1 MSELLEEL
9 GREVQIG
16 EVNRVKELISRAI
29 DQGLTA
35 MDILEKS
42 LRPAMEEVGRKFETL
57 EIYLPE
63 MLQAA
68 DAMTAGVEI
77 LRPYLASGGGEQR
90 KGRIILGTVQG
101 DVHKIG
107 KDIVRIML
115 EGAGFEV
122 FDLGHD
128 VSVSTFVEKAEELQP
143 DIVGMSA
150 LMTTTMQNI
159 PRVMSALED
168 SGLRQKMK
176 VIVGG
181 APVLPEWAE
190 EIGADGYGENAV
202 EAVNISK
209 KLVG

>member
-122 FDLGHD
+122 FDL
-128 VSVSTFVEKAEELQP
+128 
-143 DIVGMSA
+143 
-150 LMTTTMQNI
+150 
-159 PRVMSALED
+159 
-168 SGLRQKMK
+168 
-176 VIVGG
+176 
-181 APVLPEWAE
+181 
-190 EIGADGYGENAV
+190 
-202 EAVNISK
+202 
-209 KLVG
+209 